1 MRGAHEL
8 PWGEVFPLEGGYGRE
23 WSLEVKE
30 KENFAWEMPSF
41 DIHPVSLANQQCFST
56 LCNLK
61 GSKMWS
67 WDSKKINVFQ
77 LVCMVT
83 LQVSHWAWLLLKHY
97 VAEALKV
104 LNISRQLWVEPL
116 ESTAKGTSCVSCKDL
131 LLLGVLSKIPFHLRD
146 PKASLQR
153 LLWHPKLSSYLIVS
167 PGCVLFFHSKSRFSF
182 SFIKSKEL

>member
-56 LCNLK
+56 LCNIK

-83 LQVSHWAWLLLKHY
+83 LQVSHWA
-97 VAEALKV
+97 
-104 LNISRQLWVEPL
+104 
-116 ESTAKGTSCVSCKDL
+116 
-131 LLLGVLSKIPFHLRD
+131 
-146 PKASLQR
+146 
-153 LLWHPKLSSYLIVS
+153 
-167 PGCVLFFHSKSRFSF
+167 
-182 SFIKSKEL
+182 